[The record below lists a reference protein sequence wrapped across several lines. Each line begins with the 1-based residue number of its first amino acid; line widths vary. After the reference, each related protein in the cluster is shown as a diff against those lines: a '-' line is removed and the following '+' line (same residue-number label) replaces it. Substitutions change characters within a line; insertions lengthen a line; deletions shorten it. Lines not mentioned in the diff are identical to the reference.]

1 MMRERITIHEGKR
14 WQRFLA
20 DFGKCGVTGWCLEVM
35 FTSVD
40 SILAGD
46 FRLMGHT
53 SLLMFPIYGLGAFA
67 APVSAFLDEWLSGI
81 PGLLRAGRE
90 RVPALGRILR
100 HGLIYMVLIFTVEYI
115 TGTWLKSLGI
125 CPWDYSMWPDH
136 VSGVIR
142 LRFAPMWFGTGL
154 LFEQITTGNIWKRS
168 G

>member
-53 SLLMFPIYGLGAFA
+53 SMLMFPIYGLGAFA

-90 RVPALGRILR
+90 RVPALG
-100 HGLIYMVLIFTVEYI
+100 E
-115 TGTWLKSLGI
+115 
-125 CPWDYSMWPDH
+125 
-136 VSGVIR
+136 
-142 LRFAPMWFGTGL
+142 
-154 LFEQITTGNIWKRS
+154 
-168 G
+168 

>member
-1 MMRERITIHEGKR
+1 M
-14 WQRFLA
+14 
-20 DFGKCGVTGWCLEVM
+20 M

-100 HGLIYMVLIFTVEYI
+100 QRIDLYGTHIYGRIYNRNLAEKLGNLPL
-115 TGTWLKSLGI
+115 GTTPCGRI
-125 CPWDYSMWPDH
+125 M
-136 VSGVIR
+136 
-142 LRFAPMWFGTGL
+142 
-154 LFEQITTGNIWKRS
+154 
-168 G
+168 